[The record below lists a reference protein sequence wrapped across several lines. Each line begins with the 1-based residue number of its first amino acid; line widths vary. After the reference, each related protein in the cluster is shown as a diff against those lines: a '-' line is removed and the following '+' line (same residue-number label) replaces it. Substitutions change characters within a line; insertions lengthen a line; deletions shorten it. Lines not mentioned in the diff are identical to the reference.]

1 MHERTSAS
9 GSGSPSPF
17 GPHPIRG
24 APAQV
29 RPVGLLLGGQRLFRT
44 ESPLVRSSG
53 ELICSYRQ
61 VTAKS
66 LPETRRRAPGTD
78 LQEQE
83 GRRRALGRGRQ
94 EPVKPAR

>member
-29 RPVGLLLGGQRLFRT
+29 RPVGLLLGGQRLFPT

-61 VTAKS
+61 VTARDPQKGS
-66 LPETRRRAPGTD
+66 RDRPPGTGRTK
-78 LQEQE
+78 E
-83 GRRRALGRGRQ
+83 GSGEGAAGAC
-94 EPVKPAR
+94 KPAR